1 MAKFAPDHTI
11 TFGSMS
17 KNFAMTGWRLGYM
30 IAPTYLNEAAKII
43 NEGITYSAPT
53 PSQRAAI
60 YALNHSETLIPLV
73 AETFQKRLEY
83 IAKRV
88 EKFHIFLY
96 IHLKVRFTPLS
107 TFLKQTWIPFHLQN
121 MC

>member
-1 MAKFAPDHTI
+1 
-11 TFGSMS
+11 
-17 KNFAMTGWRLGYM
+17 M

-73 AETFQKRLEY
+73 TETFQKTPR
-83 IAKRV
+83 
-88 EKFHIFLY
+88 
-96 IHLKVRFTPLS
+96 IHRKTGGRNPISFFTS
-107 TFLKQTWIPFHLQN
+107 T
-121 MC
+121 